1 MKTNYIQYV
10 SDDEGNVT
18 AVIVPI
24 EKWHELNSE
33 ETSAQPLINEKTDSQ
48 IMEAKKR
55 TLLFLI
61 NEKPLGG
68 IASWGETHRERT
80 NAGFCRS

>member
-1 MKTNYIQYV
+1 V

-24 EKWHELNSE
+24 EKWHKLNADN
-33 ETSAQPLINEKTDSQ
+33 ETTQPTIDDKTDSQ

-55 TLLFLI
+55 SFLFLI
-61 NEKPLGG
+61 NEKPFGG
-68 IASWGETHRERT
+68 IASWEEIHRERSD
-80 NAGFCRS
+80 ADFYRS